1 MNQLVKQMLVSCW
14 VLDLLKLTPMCFD
27 QHFKSLSRLHVS
39 VRSLCLFF
47 FEDEC
52 FLMIF
57 PASPS
62 DRAMLQLHSIRSR
75 PMTAS
80 PPLWVCVRH
89 VFSQS
94 FFVAKRFL
102 LPPQPLYQKR
112 VHLPWSLSKD
122 HIPVYSWQLPASCVS
137 RQAAGRRQERDS
149 RVTLRTS
156 LVSLLWRFTRL
167 FLVTTSS
174 EFKRP
179 HWDVVVTNHTWHH
192 PLIYQST
199 FASVWLSP
207 IDTIQQTVLQKYE
220 IYIKLQLL
228 IH

>member
-1 MNQLVKQMLVSCW
+1 MNHLVKQMLVSCW
-14 VLDLLKLTPMCFD
+14 VLDRLKLTRMCFD

-52 FLMIF
+52 FWWFFLLHLRTT
-57 PASPS
+57 AV
-62 DRAMLQLHSIRSR
+62 LLLHSMRSR

-94 FFVAKRFL
+94 FFVTKRFL
-102 LPPQPLYQKR
+102 LPPQPLYQKW
-112 VHLPWSLSKD
+112 VHLPRSLSKD
-122 HIPVYSWQLPASCVS
+122 HIFVYSWQPPVSCLS
-137 RQAAGRRQERDS
+137 RQTAGGRQERDS
-149 RVTLRTS
+149 RVTLSTS
-156 LVSLLWRFTRL
+156 LVSLLWRFTHL

-179 HWDVVVTNHTWHH
+179 HWDVVVTNHTWLH
-192 PLIYQST
+192 PLIHQST
-199 FASVWLSP
+199 FASVWFSVSWRHNLMRHCCRNMRYTQSCN
-207 IDTIQQTVLQKYE
+207 Y
-220 IYIKLQLL
+220 
-228 IH
+228 